1 MAKAIQIVGLI
12 LIIIGAVLISLSM
25 TMAWNNNNLISF
37 GSAALVIAG
46 IITYVIASRRVIRED
61 FSKRGNSITVLYD
74 KKRMRNFRILFFVIM
89 LTSRHREQ

>member
-37 GSAALVIAG
+37 GSAALVVAG
-46 IITYVIASRRVIRED
+46 IITYVVAS
-61 FSKRGNSITVLYD
+61 KQVLSSEI
-74 KKRMRNFRILFFVIM
+74 KK
-89 LTSRHREQ
+89 

>member
-46 IITYVIASRRVIRED
+46 IITYVVAS
-61 FSKRGNSITVLYD
+61 KQVLSSEI
-74 KKRMRNFRILFFVIM
+74 KK
-89 LTSRHREQ
+89 

>member
-1 MAKAIQIVGLI
+1 LQKEYNKKTDSSMAKAIQIVGLI

-46 IITYVIASRRVIRED
+46 IITYVVAS
-61 FSKRGNSITVLYD
+61 KQVLSSEI
-74 KKRMRNFRILFFVIM
+74 KK
-89 LTSRHREQ
+89 

>member
-46 IITYVIASRRVIRED
+46 IITYVIASRRVINND
-61 FSKRGNSITVLYD
+61 M
-74 KKRMRNFRILFFVIM
+74 KK
-89 LTSRHREQ
+89 